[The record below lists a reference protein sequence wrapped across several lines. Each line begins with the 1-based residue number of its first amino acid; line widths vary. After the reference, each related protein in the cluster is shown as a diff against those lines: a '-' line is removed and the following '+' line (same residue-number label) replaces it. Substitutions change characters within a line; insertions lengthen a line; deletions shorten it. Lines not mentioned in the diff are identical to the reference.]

1 MIIPKILPLVLCLS
15 LSAQVNPSKLP
26 PELQATLESR
36 MKRSQEIF
44 EYERLAW
51 VASDLLME
59 KKPDQRDL
67 GLWVELV
74 ANQKRM
80 IFFGRFKDAADPKEK
95 PEGFAVVYGFWAP
108 VGKPSEVHELD
119 IGKEIRSSPEAFKE
133 LPDLAE
139 AAALA
144 RKHPSSLGMGWNY
157 SVFREPDRTIT
168 AYLMPANSEPGIV
181 PIGGDFRLT
190 LAPDGTKILKTVAL
204 HRSYLKMPINPPNA
218 DKAKP
223 AGGFHTHTLEE
234 DLPPE
239 TDAAVLMLYADPHP
253 HYLLTRKGLFCFTGN
268 QVVYLMSPE
277 ELKK

>member
-1 MIIPKILPLVLCLS
+1 MISPKLLPFFVCLS
-15 LSAQVNPSKLP
+15 LAAQTTPSKLS
-26 PELQATLESR
+26 PELQASLESR

-51 VASDLLME
+51 VASDLLMDR
-59 KKPDQRDL
+59 KPDKRDL
-67 GLWVELV
+67 GLWVEMV
-74 ANQKRM
+74 INQKRM
-80 IFFGRFKDAADPKEK
+80 IFFGRFKDASDSKEK
-95 PEGFAVVYGFWAP
+95 PEGFAVVYGYWAP
-108 VGKPSEVHELD
+108 VGKPGEVRELD
-119 IGKEIRSSPEAFKE
+119 IEKEIRSSPDAFKE
-133 LPDLAE
+133 LPELAE

-157 SVFREPDRTIT
+157 SVFREADRTIT
-168 AYLMPANSEPGIV
+168 AYLLPANSESGIV

-190 LAPDGTKILKTVAL
+190 ITPDGTKVVKTVAL
-204 HRSYLKMPINPPNA
+204 HRSYLKMPINPPVP

-223 AGGFHTHTLEE
+223 EGGFHTHTLEE

-239 TDAAVLMLYADPHP
+239 TDAAVLMLYGDTHP
-253 HYLLTRKGLFCFTGN
+253 HYLLTRKGLFCFTGQ